1 MGGASVGSDS
11 WHRLA
16 IRWDG
21 KSVKVNLD
29 GISGS
34 FAFGSAIDLD
44 GCLTY
49 VGCDVDGSGKPIDHL
64 EGCIEMLAFS
74 DRLIG
79 DERVSAIAEEGCSV
93 SVRTHYDEL
102 GRTASKEIVTDG
114 AVLEKAYSYKRNSGL
129 TTTKVEKETNFL
141 GHEITYGYDRLGSIS
156 SVTYRKTGSDNATLP
171 ADKTYAYDGLG
182 RLVSSSH
189 GGIAHSYAYDANN
202 NITSKDGVAYGYDT
216 SMKDRLVSRS
226 DGTSIEY
233 GDSFVGNPT
242 RIKKPGADI
251 RMSWSGKRLKSANDT
266 TYEYNADGIR
276 TAKRS
281 GSFDEF
287 YAIEGGRIAAM
298 KRVEYG
304 DEKVVLFNYDEAGQ
318 LVGFTYGDKEYFYER
333 NLMGDIASVI
343 DAKGH
348 SYVSYDYDDW
358 GVPEVRA
365 DDSATGEEI
374 AKLNHFMFRGYFHDD
389 ETGFYYLKTRYYD
402 PDLGRFVS
410 MDSQIGEVG
419 DTMGMNLFAYCSCNP
434 VGMTD
439 ENGQW
444 GNWFTKLLI
453 GVAVIAVCAIA
464 VVATGGFGASCI
476 ATSMLVGAVKGA
488 AIGAAVG
495 AVTGAVQGAIT
506 EGIRT
511 GTWEGAL
518 RGAFTGAIEGA
529 ADGFMWGA
537 IGGAIS
543 GAMNPSYCFVA
554 GTLVATSLGMK
565 AIDEIR
571 QGDKV
576 LSYDEDLGIYD
587 EKEVLDVY
595 VNETAEVVHLFVGD
609 GEIVCTPGHRFLTEE
624 GWKPASELKEGDCLR
639 TKDGCDLIKDVQ
651 CEKLA
656 TPIKTYNLNVQG
668 FHTYLISD
676 IFLLVHNA
684 CNPLAK
690 NMKKAGIQ
698 KQPGQDAH
706 HIFPR
711 QFEDRFRKLEID
723 IHDAKYGIWMN
734 QSPHRAG
741 AIPYN
746 KLWLNAFESGKINTA
761 ADLWPLAQEF
771 MQKVYHIII

>member
-1 MGGASVGSDS
+1 
-11 WHRLA
+11 
-16 IRWDG
+16 
-21 KSVKVNLD
+21 
-29 GISGS
+29 
-34 FAFGSAIDLD
+34 
-44 GCLTY
+44 
-49 VGCDVDGSGKPIDHL
+49 
-64 EGCIEMLAFS
+64 
-74 DRLIG
+74 
-79 DERVSAIAEEGCSV
+79 
-93 SVRTHYDEL
+93 
-102 GRTASKEIVTDG
+102 
-114 AVLEKAYSYKRNSGL
+114 
-129 TTTKVEKETNFL
+129 
-141 GHEITYGYDRLGSIS
+141 
-156 SVTYRKTGSDNATLP
+156 
-171 ADKTYAYDGLG
+171 
-182 RLVSSSH
+182 
-189 GGIAHSYAYDANN
+189 
-202 NITSKDGVAYGYDT
+202 
-216 SMKDRLVSRS
+216 
-226 DGTSIEY
+226 
-233 GDSFVGNPT
+233 
-242 RIKKPGADI
+242 
-251 RMSWSGKRLKSANDT
+251 MSWSGRRLKSASGT

-287 YAIEGGRIAAM
+287 YSIEGGRIAAM
-298 KRVEYG
+298 KRVEGG

-410 MDSQIGEVG
+410 MDSQIGKIGE
-419 DTMGMNLFAYCSCNP
+419 TMGMNLFAYCSCNP

-554 GTLVATSLGMK
+554 GTLVVTSLGMK
-565 AIDEIR
+565 VIDEIR
-571 QGDKV
+571 QGDNV

-609 GEIVCTPGHRFLTEE
+609 DEIVCTPGHRFLTEE
-624 GWKPASELKEGDCLR
+624 GWKPASELKEGDCLSA
-639 TKDGCDLIKDVQ
+639 KDGYIILKSTKL
-651 CEKLA
+651 EKLA

-668 FHTYLISD
+668 FHTYVVLCGCLLI
-676 IFLLVHNA
+676 VHNGCGSYEILDDGGKTIYVGKGDLTRA
-684 CNPLAK
+684 RVSLKVHHGSSIRYCDLAGKGDKFSFMVEAANMSRYTGLQNKIASPGKKLLELASPETLKEVFSIISNPK
-690 NMKKAGIQ
+690 NWTL
-698 KQPGQDAH
+698 
-706 HIFPR
+706 F
-711 QFEDRFRKLEID
+711 F
-723 IHDAKYGIWMN
+723 
-734 QSPHRAG
+734 
-741 AIPYN
+741 
-746 KLWLNAFESGKINTA
+746 
-761 ADLWPLAQEF
+761 
-771 MQKVYHIII
+771 